1 MYHCA
6 VLDWNENTWRGTYLS
21 IKGNNERTVNYTV
34 VQRSRVANT
43 ADLGDSATLECSIL
57 SDSNY
62 KTCPGDVSVFWF
74 RARSH
79 KSHPEIIFM
88 DEIPNGDCTAKHD
101 RKCVYSFFRNVSI
114 SEFGKYYC
122 AIASCGEILFGNGS
136 TLEVEKSPDSTS
148 ITLVT
153 VIICLIISVILHIAI
168 ICHQT
173 LKKAKKQNKGKKP
186 THDHLDQQ
194 EDNIDED
201 ENDLNYAALHFPG
214 GKAVK
219 GKKNKLDESVYSQ
232 VNF

>member
-1 MYHCA
+1 
-6 VLDWNENTWRGTYLS
+6 
-21 IKGNNERTVNYTV
+21 NNERTVNYTV

-74 RARSH
+74 RA
-79 KSHPEIIFM
+79 
-88 DEIPNGDCTAKHD
+88 
-101 RKCVYSFFRNVSI
+101 SFFRNVSI

-153 VIICLIISVILHIAI
+153 VIICLIISVILNVAI

-194 EDNIDED
+194 EDNI
-201 ENDLNYAALHFPG
+201 
-214 GKAVK
+214 
-219 GKKNKLDESVYSQ
+219 
-232 VNF
+232 

>member
-34 VQRSRVANT
+34 LQRSRVANT

-88 DEIPNGDCTAKHD
+88 DEIPDGDCTAKHD
-101 RKCVYSFFRNVSI
+101 RKCVYSFFKNVSI

-122 AIASCGEILFGNGS
+122 AIASCGEILFGNGT

-148 ITLVT
+148 ITLVI

-173 LKKAKKQNKGKKP
+173 LKKAKKQNKCKKT

-201 ENDLNYAALHFPG
+201 ENGLNYAALHFPG
-214 GKAVK
+214 GKVVK
-219 GKKNKLDESVYSQ
+219 GKKNKLD
-232 VNF
+232 